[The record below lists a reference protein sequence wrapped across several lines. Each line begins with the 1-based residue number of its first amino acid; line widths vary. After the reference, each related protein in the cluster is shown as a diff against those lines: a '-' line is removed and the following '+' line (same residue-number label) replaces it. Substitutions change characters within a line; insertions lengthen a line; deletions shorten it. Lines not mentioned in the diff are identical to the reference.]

1 MLPSEK
7 VFHLRARPIISDH
20 FPIMCLGACERG
32 MRNNVS
38 GPRLTTGLKRDG
50 RYAIRRGPASPF
62 LEENEW
68 NGEWFLLRFVTTC
81 SAEFSRSRPFS
92 SNRDSVY
99 PKMIT

>member
-38 GPRLTTGLKRDG
+38 GPRLTTGLKRDE

-62 LEENEW
+62 LEENER
-68 NGEWFLLRFVTTC
+68 NERVVSSSFRNNVAAPNSLDLVSSLR
-81 SAEFSRSRPFS
+81 AEIPLVQ
-92 SNRDSVY
+92 N
-99 PKMIT
+99 